1 MVGDLAASRRT
12 VDGWRQLLGQDG
24 RRRSERLGMG
34 REKRIIRE
42 LRQAG
47 FTVLSRKQW
56 GSRHRPLYQWRRVHR
71 HFPGEAKCL
80 FAHVTVTNRTH
91 NFAADVRQVEQ
102 IGYERFK
109 TGISYNYVVDQKTGA
124 IAIGMP
130 HDAAGAHTLNDKGI
144 DGFPYNLNYFGHG
157 IAWIGNVGDRPSQ
170 DCEDAISAIIA
181 AERKHGAARDHATI
195 YPHRKFAWKEC
206 PLTVM
211 VEALPSILR
220 KSKTIL
226 EGDWFDM
233 ATKQELREVVDAALK
248 EERGKIVAQVK
259 HELLHESDVFP
270 NDRDKK
276 VTVND
281 VLARTWNRLKGVPEV
296 ASRAD
301 DASEAR

>member
-1 MVGDLAASRRT
+1 
-12 VDGWRQLLGQDG
+12 
-24 RRRSERLGMG
+24 MG
-34 REKRIIRE
+34 REKRIIEE

-56 GSRHRPLYQWRRVHR
+56 GSRHRPLYQWRRIRR
-71 HFPGEAKCL
+71 HFPGEAKSF
-80 FAHVTVTNRTH
+80 FAHVTVTNRSDS
-91 NFAADVRQVEQ
+91 FAADVREVEQ

-109 TGISYNYVVDQKTGA
+109 TGISYNYAVDQKTGA

-144 DGFPYNLNYFGHG
+144 DGFPYNLNYYGHG

-170 DCEDAISAIIA
+170 DCEDAFSAIIA

-206 PLTVM
+206 PLAAM

-233 ATKQELREVVDAALK
+233 ATKKELREVVDAALDA
-248 EERGKIVAQVK
+248 ERHKVVQQVK

-270 NDRDKK
+270 HDRDKK
-276 VTVND
+276 ITVND
-281 VLARTWNRLKGVPEV
+281 VLARTWDRLKGAPAV
-296 ASRAD
+296 ASTAD
-301 DASEAR
+301 DASEVR